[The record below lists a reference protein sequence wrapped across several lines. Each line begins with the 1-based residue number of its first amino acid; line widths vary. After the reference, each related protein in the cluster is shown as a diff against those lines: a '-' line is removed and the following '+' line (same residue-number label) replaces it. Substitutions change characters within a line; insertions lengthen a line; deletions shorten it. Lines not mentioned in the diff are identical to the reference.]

1 MVRSHAVGL
10 GTVWPREFARLEASP
25 VLTKNS
31 YLEFLRCPREFWL
44 HFHFPVEI
52 DDDLTLQAKH
62 LRQQG
67 FEILQLA
74 KKMRLFTTEA
84 DGLVEF
90 GRIFSTEH
98 ITTSTDITVTDSAT
112 GEISI
117 YEVKSGTRVKPE
129 YIDDVAFQQMT
140 VEMLGFTVRETF
152 LVTVDTSYK
161 RIGDIDPNRLLKIED
176 ITEQTTNKQ
185 PETIAETRKAIEY
198 LNTQPAAELGIH
210 CSAKLDCD
218 FIRHHFKEIPSYNV
232 THISRLSSAKCTEL
246 LGQAII
252 DIRDM
257 PADFELTDRQR
268 RQVEVARS
276 PEPLIDRDA
285 IRAELASLNYP
296 LHFLDFESFSYP
308 IPHFSGTRP
317 YQQVVF
323 QYSLHSI
330 LEPGAEPM
338 HTYHLARNDGAS
350 PPREVAESL
359 RDVMSGQLGTTVVW
373 NASFEKARNSEL
385 GAMFPDL
392 ADFFDQLNES
402 LYDLREI
409 FSGELYQD
417 AAFCGGTSLKDVQ
430 PVLYPD
436 ASYDLLAIG
445 DGTTASI
452 RWYQMISGKA
462 DSDESE
468 QIYRSLCEYCR
479 LDTYAMVKIFEVL
492 KAV

>member
-1 MVRSHAVGL
+1 M
-10 GTVWPREFARLEASP
+10 
-25 VLTKNS
+25 LTKNS

-44 HFHFPVEI
+44 HFHFPTEI

-67 FEILQLA
+67 FEVLQLA
-74 KKMRLFTTEA
+74 KKMRLFTTEV

-98 ITTSTDITVTDSAT
+98 ITTSTDITVTDPAT

-140 VEMLGFTVRETF
+140 AEMLGFTVRRTF
-152 LVTVDTSYK
+152 LVTVDTSYE
-161 RIGDIDPNRLLKIED
+161 RIGDVDPNQLLKIED

-210 CSAKLDCD
+210 CSAKLECD
-218 FIRHHFKEIPSYNV
+218 FIRHYFKEIPSYNV
-232 THISRLSSAKCTEL
+232 THISRLSAAKCTEL

-252 DIRDM
+252 DIRDV
-257 PADFELTDRQR
+257 PADFELTNRQR

-276 PEPLIDRDA
+276 SEPFVDRAA
-285 IRAELASLNYP
+285 IRTEFEQLKYP
-296 LHFLDFESFSYP
+296 LHFLDYESFSYP
-308 IPHFSGTRP
+308 IPQFSGTRP

-323 QYSLHSI
+323 QYSLHTI
-330 LEPGAEPM
+330 LEPGAEPV
-338 HTYHLARNDGAS
+338 HTYHLARNDGAY

-359 RDVMSGQLGTTVVW
+359 RDVMSGQLGTTIVW
-373 NASFEKARNSEL
+373 NASFEQGRNREL
-385 GAMFPDL
+385 AAMFPHL

-409 FSGELYQD
+409 FSRELYQH

-436 ASYDLLAIG
+436 ASYNALAIG

-452 RWYQMISGKA
+452 RWYEMATGKA
-462 DSDESE
+462 DPEE
-468 QIYRSLCEYCR
+468 CRQICDDLCEYCK
-479 LDTYAMVKIFEVL
+479 LDTLAMVEIFKKL
-492 KAV
+492 QAL